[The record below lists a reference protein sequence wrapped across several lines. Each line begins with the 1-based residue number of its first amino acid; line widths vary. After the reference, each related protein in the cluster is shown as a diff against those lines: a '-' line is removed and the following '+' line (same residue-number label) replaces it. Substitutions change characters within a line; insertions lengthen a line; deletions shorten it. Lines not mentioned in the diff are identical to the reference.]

1 MAKCSTGEGADEAKR
16 ETTRNADGWRTN
28 DRSQKIP
35 EIGRRSLFWRTVGC
49 TCFGFGGS
57 FVKNKM
63 KAIGLQLYTVRNQ
76 MEKDFDDTL
85 AKVASTGYKEVEFA
99 GYFNR
104 TPQQVKS
111 VLSAN
116 GLTSPS
122 AHVSLKA
129 LSDNWQQTIETAA
142 TIGHRYLI
150 CAYLVPDER
159 KSLDDYKRHADT
171 FNRAGRL
178 ARAGIQFGYH
188 NHDFEFPAL
197 DGSVPFDLLPQK
209 TDANLV
215 KIELD
220 LYWIIKAKRGPSE
233 VFRVSPGP
241 LPSSECQRHGQYPKA
256 VLHRGG
262 PGSHRFQT
270 NLRSIGQGW
279 GEALLRRAG
288 SVSWL
293 SAR

>member
-1 MAKCSTGEGADEAKR
+1 MINRRRFLKTAAGA
-16 ETTRNADGWRTN
+16 
-28 DRSQKIP
+28 S
-35 EIGRRSLFWRTVGC
+35 
-49 TCFGFGGS
+49 FGGLWVAQTGFS
-57 FVKNKM
+57 RNFVKNKM

-85 AKVASTGYKEVEFA
+85 AKVASTGFKEVEFA
-99 GYFNR
+99 GYYNR

-129 LSDNWQQTIETAA
+129 LSDDWQKTIETAA

-150 CAYLVPDER
+150 CAYLVPEER

-171 FNRAGRL
+171 FNRAGE
-178 ARAGIQFGYH
+178 ACKKAGIQFGYH

-197 DGSVPFDLLPQK
+197 DGSVPFDLLLQK
-209 TDANLV
+209 TDPKLV

-220 LYWIIKAKRGPSE
+220 LYWIIKAKQDPLKYFAAHPGRFPLLHVKDMDNTPKQFFTEVGRGVIDFKPIFAQS
-233 VFRVSPGP
+233 G
-241 LPSSECQRHGQYPKA
+241 KA
-256 VLHRGG
+256 GVKHYFVEQDQC
-262 PGSHRFQT
+262 PGSP
-270 NLRSIGQGW
+270 LDSIK
-279 GEALLRRAG
+279 
-288 SVSWL
+288 VSFDYL
-293 SAR
+293 SKLEF